1 MARIVT
7 FGELLLRLS
16 CPGHRRFSQIDSLEV
31 TIAGAEA
38 NVAVAAIAFGHEAA
52 FVSALPENGI
62 GDLARQRL
70 KMCDV
75 DTRHILARGARMGA
89 YYLEAG
95 ALQRPSEIIYD
106 RAGSAFATTPAAAYD
121 WPRILAGAG
130 WFHTSGINPSLSP
143 EAATATRQAL
153 EAARAAGIPTSFD
166 LNYREKLWTLA
177 EARPVLESLLPHV
190 DLLIAGRGQL
200 AQVLGIES
208 AKADFEGIEEVA
220 AATRERHGIPRIC
233 IPRRGSGEA
242 TLETRSAYYA
252 DAATTHRSPW
262 MPFEMLE
269 PLGGG
274 DAFAG
279 ALIAALLKGELPSRA
294 TDLAVAAA
302 CVKHSIPGDF
312 LKARAEEVE
321 SFLAMPGKRGVRR

>member
-16 CPGHRRFSQIDSLEV
+16 CPGRRRFSQIDALEV
-31 TIAGAEA
+31 TVAGAEA
-38 NVAVAAIAFGHEAA
+38 NVAVAAIIFGHDAA
-52 FVSALPENGI
+52 FVSALPDNGI
-62 GDLARQRL
+62 GDLARRRL
-70 KMCDV
+70 KMWDV
-75 DTRHILARGARMGA
+75 DTRHILPRGARMGT

-106 RAGSAFATTPAAAYD
+106 REGSAFATTPASAYD
-121 WPRILAGAG
+121 WPTIFKGAS
-130 WFHTSGINPSLSP
+130 WFHTSGINPSLSA
-143 EAATATRQAL
+143 EAALATRQAL

-177 EARPVLESLLPHV
+177 EARPVLESLLPLV

-200 AQVLGIES
+200 GEVLGLVSKKE
-208 AKADFEGIEEVA
+208 DFDGIEEVA
-220 AATRERHGIPRIC
+220 AATRARYGIPRIC

-252 DAATTHRSPW
+252 DADATYRAPW
-262 MPFEMLE
+262 MAFEMIE

-279 ALIAALLKGELPSRA
+279 AFISSLLNGDAPSRA

-302 CVKHSIPGDF
+302 CVKHSVPGDF
-312 LKARAEEVE
+312 LKARVEEVE
-321 SFLAMPGKRGVRR
+321 SFLSAPGKRGVRR

>member
-52 FVSALPENGI
+52 FITALPANGI

-75 DTRHILARGARMGA
+75 DTRHILATGARMGA

-95 ALQRPSEIIYD
+95 ALQRPSDIIYD

-121 WPRILAGAG
+121 WPRILAGAS
-130 WFHTSGINPSLSP
+130 WFHTSGINPSLSA
-143 EAATATRQAL
+143 EARTATREAL

-190 DLLIAGRGQL
+190 DLLIAGRGQIGE
-200 AQVLGIES
+200 VLGITSE
-208 AKADFEGIEEVA
+208 KPDFAGIEEVA
-220 AATRERHGIPRIC
+220 AATRERYNIPRIC

-279 ALIAALLKGELPSRA
+279 ALIAALLKGEPPSKA

-312 LKARAEEVE
+312 LKARSEEVA
-321 SFLAMPGKRGVRR
+321 SFLATPGKRGVRR

>member
-1 MARIVT
+1 MAHLVT
-7 FGELLLRLS
+7 FGELLLRLN
-16 CPGHRRFSQIDSLEV
+16 CPGIQRFSQIDHLEV
-31 TIAGAEA
+31 SVAGAEA
-38 NVAVAAIAFGHEAA
+38 NVAVAATSFGHQAT
-52 FVSALPENGI
+52 FVSALPANGI
-62 GDLARQRL
+62 GELARGRL

-75 DTRHILARGARMGA
+75 KTDHLLAMGARMGT

-106 RAGSAFATTPAAAYD
+106 RAGSAFATAPASAYD
-121 WPRILAGAG
+121 WPQIFATAN
-130 WFHTSGINPSLSP
+130 WFHTSGINPSLSR

-153 EAARAAGIPTSFD
+153 QAARAAGVTTSFD
-166 LNYREKLWTLA
+166 LNYREKLWSVA
-177 EARPVLESLLPHV
+177 EARPVLESMLPFV

-200 AQVLGIES
+200 GQVLGVTSELD
-208 AKADFEGIEEVA
+208 DFDGIEKVA
-220 AATRERHGIPRIC
+220 AATRQRYGIPRLC

-252 DAATTHRSPW
+252 DATTTHRAPW
-262 MPFEMLE
+262 MAFEMLE

-279 ALIAALLKGELPSRA
+279 VLISALLNGEPPARA

-312 LKARAEEVE
+312 LRARVAEVE
-321 SFLAMPGKRGVRR
+321 SFLAAPGKRGIKR